1 MVRITEDLIRKR
13 AEHNNCE
20 ISTLEE
26 VSLHQQDIERIENID
41 KWCRD
46 LTILYLQSNLIPK
59 IENVSRL
66 KKLDYLNLALNN
78 VERIENLEGCESLRK
93 LDLTVN
99 FIGELTSIKCLRNL
113 YHFRELYLTGNPC
126 SQFEGY
132 RDYVIATLPNLKYL
146 DGKEIE
152 KSERILALQDLK
164 SNERKIIEQQK
175 EYLKEREEQKAEAKK
190 TKNSDDKENGH
201 PSDAESDMT
210 TEEPQNPSPKTEK
223 THDELEK
230 EFWEEVVPFT
240 PEYRIE
246 VHKHLEK
253 LKAKDSENDSL
264 GKEKKIRKLFADD
277 GRPLNINE
285 AKIDFRLT
293 EDSDA
298 NAFILDL
305 SCYRYLDT
313 NLLEVD
319 VQPLYVRV
327 VIKGKIFQLC
337 LSEEINTDTSH
348 AKRSQVTG
356 NLLITM
362 PKMKP
367 ILYKKK
373 KPLKT
378 NEKENQLTQG
388 TGNQKLEVGDGIKS
402 VDYHNIVNEESEK
415 QQKKK
420 FVCQGKNMRF
430 SEEIKNDEDFIDDPN
445 VPPLM

>member
-26 VSLHQQDIERIENID
+26 VSLHQQDIERIENLD
-41 KWCRD
+41 KWCRE
-46 LTILYLQSNLIPK
+46 LKILYLQSNLIPK

-78 VERIENLEGCESLRK
+78 IERIENLEGCESLRK

-99 FIGELTSIKCLRNL
+99 FIGELTSIKCLKDL
-113 YHFRELYLTGNPC
+113 YHFNELFLTGNPC
-126 SQFEGY
+126 TQFEGY
-132 RDYVIATLPNLKYL
+132 RDYVIATLPNLKFL

-164 SNERKIIEQQK
+164 SNEKKIIKHQEK
-175 EYLKEREEQKAEAKK
+175 YFKEREEQKAKANKS
-190 TKNSDDKENGH
+190 TNSNDKENGF
-201 PSDAESDMT
+201 PDSEST
-210 TEEPQNPSPKTEK
+210 KSSEEQENKRATKEKTEE
-223 THDELEK
+223 ELEK
-230 EFWEEVVPFT
+230 EFWDEVVPFT
-240 PEYRIE
+240 PESRIE

-253 LKAKDSENDSL
+253 LRTKDSDGDLPE
-264 GKEKKIRKLFADD
+264 KEKKIRRLFADD
-277 GRPLNINE
+277 GRPFNINE
-285 AKIDFRLT
+285 AKVDFHLT
-293 EDSDA
+293 DDTDA

-305 SCYRYLDT
+305 ACYRYLDT

-327 VIKGKIFQLC
+327 IIKGKIFQLG
-337 LSEEINTDTSH
+337 LNEEVNTDSSY

-373 KPLKT
+373 KPQQTT
-378 NEKENQLTQG
+378 NEKEIHPNHK
-388 TGNQKLEVGDGIKS
+388 TGPQPLEVGDGTKS
-402 VDYHNIVNEESEK
+402 VDYCNIVNEK
-415 QQKKK
+415 NKGQQKKL
-420 FVCQGKNMRF
+420 FGWQGKNKW
-430 SEEIKNDEDFIDDPN
+430 SAEDGENSEDFIDDPT
-445 VPPLM
+445 VPALI